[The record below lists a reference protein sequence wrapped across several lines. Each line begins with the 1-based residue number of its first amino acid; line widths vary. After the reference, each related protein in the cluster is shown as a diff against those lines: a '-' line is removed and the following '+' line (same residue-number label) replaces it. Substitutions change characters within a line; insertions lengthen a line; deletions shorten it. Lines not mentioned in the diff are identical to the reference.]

1 MFISISMNEEK
12 KLPKIWHSQQEKIL
26 KSWGEAAACYRYMH
40 YQAYCSYKNQSMKF
54 TIPLIIVSTITG
66 TANFAQ
72 ETFPPTV
79 QPYVPSAIGGL
90 NLITAIATT
99 IMQFLKINEL
109 MEGHRVASVQ
119 YGKVSRTI
127 RLELTLPLTERT
139 QSGTN
144 MIENM
149 RAEYDRLIEQSPN
162 VPKYIIDAFE
172 KEFPDDNAFFKPEIM
187 HIQPITPFKAI
198 AENTIITKLKDAVTG
213 TAKRELKNELET
225 IRGNAKAAKKTI
237 KADIEGKQQRIDEIS
252 DLKNKGLVSMKGDLM
267 NEIRRRTELMEVV
280 TETPPLEEEEE
291 EAKELETE
299 SDKRKSI
306 LEKIITESPKDD
318 SKDKQP

>member
-1 MFISISMNEEK
+1 MNEEK
-12 KLPKIWHSQQEKIL
+12 KLPKIWHPQQEKIL

-127 RLELTLPLTERT
+127 RLELTLPLSERT
-139 QSGTN
+139 QNGTN

-149 RAEYDRLIEQSPN
+149 RTEYDRLIEQSPN

-198 AENTIITKLKDAVTG
+198 AENTIITKLKDAVG
-213 TAKRELKNELET
+213 GAAKRELKKELDD
-225 IRGNAKAAKKTI
+225 IRGNVQTAKKTI
-237 KADIEGKQQRIDEIS
+237 KADIEGKQQRINEIS
-252 DLKNKGLVSMKGDLM
+252 DLKDKGLVSLKGDLM
-267 NEIRRRTELMEVV
+267 KELRRRTELMEVV
-280 TETPPLEEEEE
+280 TEIPKDETDT
-291 EAKELETE
+291 TE
-299 SDKRKSI
+299 SS
-306 LEKIITESPKDD
+306 KDD
-318 SKDKQP
+318 SKDKQS

>member
-12 KLPKIWHSQQEKIL
+12 KLPKIWHPQQEKIL
-26 KSWGEAAACYRYMH
+26 KAWGEAAACYRYMH
-40 YQAYCSYKNQSMKF
+40 YQAYCSYKNLSMKF

-79 QPYVPSAIGGL
+79 QPFVPSVIGGL

-127 RLELTLPLTERT
+127 RLELTLPLLERT
-139 QSGTN
+139 QNGTN

-162 VPKYIIDAFE
+162 VPKKMIDSFE
-172 KEFPDDNAFFKPEIM
+172 REFPDDNTFFKPEIM
-187 HIQPITPFKAI
+187 HIQPIIPFKAI
-198 AENTIITKLKDAVTG
+198 AENTIITKLKDAVG
-213 TAKRELKNELET
+213 GAAKRELKKELED
-225 IRGNAKAAKKTI
+225 IRGNIQTTKKII
-237 KADIEGKQQRIDEIS
+237 KSDIEGKQQRINEIS
-252 DLKNKGLVSMKGDLM
+252 DLKEKGIVSLKGDLM
-267 NEIRRRTELMEVV
+267 KEIRRRTELMEVV
-280 TETPPLEEEEE
+280 TEIPKDETDT
-291 EAKELETE
+291 TE
-299 SDKRKSI
+299 SS
-306 LEKIITESPKDD
+306 KDD
-318 SKDKQP
+318 SKDKQS

>member
-1 MFISISMNEEK
+1 MNEEK
-12 KLPKIWHSQQEKIL
+12 KLPKIWHPQQEKIL

-40 YQAYCSYKNQSMKF
+40 YQAYCSFKNLSMKF

-79 QPYVPSAIGGL
+79 QPFVPSAIGGL

-119 YGKVSRTI
+119 YGKISRTI
-127 RLELTLPLTERT
+127 RLELTLPLSERT
-139 QSGTN
+139 LNGTV

-162 VPKYIIDAFE
+162 VPKKMIDSFE
-172 KEFPDDNAFFKPEIM
+172 REFPDDNAFFKPEIM
-187 HIQPITPFKAI
+187 HIQPIIPFKAI
-198 AENTIITKLKDAVTG
+198 AENTIITKLKDAVG
-213 TAKRELKNELET
+213 GAAKRELKKELED
-225 IRGNAKAAKKTI
+225 IRGNIQTAKKTI
-237 KADIEGKQQRIDEIS
+237 KSDIEGKQQRVNEIA
-252 DLKNKGLVSMKGDLM
+252 DLKDKGLVSLKGDLM
-267 NEIRRRTELMEVV
+267 KEIRRRTELMEVV
-280 TETPPLEEEEE
+280 TEIPKEEGDGEEDQ
-291 EAKELETE
+291 T
-299 SDKRKSI
+299 DI
-306 LEKIITESPKDD
+306 
-318 SKDKQP
+318 SK

>member
-1 MFISISMNEEK
+1 MFISISMSEEK
-12 KLPKIWHSQQEKIL
+12 KLPKIWHPQQEKIL
-26 KSWGEAAACYRYMH
+26 KAWGEAAACYRYMH

-79 QPYVPSAIGGL
+79 QPFVPSAIGGL

-127 RLELTLPLTERT
+127 RLELTLPLSERT
-139 QSGTN
+139 QNGTN

-162 VPKYIIDAFE
+162 VPKYIIDSFE

-198 AENTIITKLKDAVTG
+198 AENTIMTKLKDAVGG
-213 TAKRELKNELET
+213 TAKRELKKELDD
-225 IRGNAKAAKKTI
+225 IRGNVQTAKKTI
-237 KADIEGKQQRIDEIS
+237 KADIEGKQQRINEIA
-252 DLKNKGLVSMKGDLM
+252 DLKDKGLVSLKGDLM
-267 NEIRRRTELMEVV
+267 QELRRRTELMEVV
-280 TETPPLEEEEE
+280 TEIPKDDTET
-291 EAKELETE
+291 TE
-299 SDKRKSI
+299 S
-306 LEKIITESPKDD
+306 TKDD
-318 SKDKQP
+318 SKDKQS

>member
-1 MFISISMNEEK
+1 MNEEK
-12 KLPKIWHSQQEKIL
+12 KLPKIWHPQQEKIL
-26 KSWGEAAACYRYMH
+26 KAWGEAAACYRYMH

-79 QPYVPSAIGGL
+79 QPFVPSAIGGL

-127 RLELTLPLTERT
+127 RLELTLPLSERT
-139 QSGTN
+139 QNGTN

-162 VPKYIIDAFE
+162 VPKYIIDSFE

-198 AENTIITKLKDAVTG
+198 AENTIMTKLKDAVGG
-213 TAKRELKNELET
+213 TAKRELKRELDD
-225 IRGNAKAAKKTI
+225 IRGNVNSAKKTI
-237 KADIEGKQQRIDEIS
+237 KADIEGKQQRISEIS
-252 DLKNKGLVSMKGDLM
+252 DLKDKGLVSLKGDLM
-267 NEIRRRTELMEVV
+267 KELRRRTELMEVV
-280 TETPPLEEEEE
+280 TEIP
-291 EAKELETE
+291 KDETE
-299 SDKRKSI
+299 T
-306 LEKIITESPKDD
+306 TESTTDD
-318 SKDKQP
+318 SKDKQS

>member
-1 MFISISMNEEK
+1 MKNIMFISISMNEEK
-12 KLPKIWHSQQEKIL
+12 KLPKIWHPQQEKIL

-40 YQAYCSYKNQSMKF
+40 YQAYCSFKNLSMKF

-119 YGKVSRTI
+119 YGKLSRTI
-127 RLELTLPLTERT
+127 RLELTLPLAERT
-139 QSGTN
+139 QNGTI

-162 VPKYIIDAFE
+162 VPKQMIDAFE
-172 KEFPDDNAFFKPEIM
+172 REFPDDNAFFKPEIM
-187 HIQPITPFKAI
+187 HIQPIMPFKAI
-198 AENTIITKLKDAVTG
+198 QENKVMTKLKDAVG
-213 TAKRELKNELET
+213 GVAKRELKKELDE
-225 IRGNAKAAKKTI
+225 IRGIKGTI
-237 KADIEGKQQRIDEIS
+237 KSDIERVQERKNEIS
-252 DLKNKGLVSMKGDLM
+252 DLKDKGLVSLKGDLM
-267 NEIRRRTELMEVV
+267 KELRRRTELMEVV
-280 TETPPLEEEEE
+280 TE
-291 EAKELETE
+291 
-299 SDKRKSI
+299 
-306 LEKIITESPKDD
+306 SPKDD
-318 SKDKQP
+318 SQDTPPSQKE

>member
-1 MFISISMNEEK
+1 MNEEK
-12 KLPKIWHSQQEKIL
+12 KLPKIWHPQQEKIL

-40 YQAYCSYKNQSMKF
+40 YQAYCSYKKLSMKF
-54 TIPLIIVSTITG
+54 TIPLIIVSTVTG

-79 QPYVPSAIGGL
+79 QPFVPSAIGGL

-127 RLELTLPLTERT
+127 RLELTLPLSERT
-139 QSGTN
+139 QNGTN

-162 VPKYIIDAFE
+162 VPKKMIDSFE
-172 KEFPDDNAFFKPEIM
+172 REFPDDNAFFKPEIM
-187 HIQPITPFKAI
+187 HIQPIIPFKAI
-198 AENTIITKLKDAVTG
+198 AENTIITKLKDAVG
-213 TAKRELKNELET
+213 GAAKRELKKELED
-225 IRGNAKAAKKTI
+225 IRGNIQTAKKTI
-237 KADIEGKQQRIDEIS
+237 KSDIEGKQQRINEIS
-252 DLKNKGLVSMKGDLM
+252 DLKEKGIVSLKGDLM
-267 NEIRRRTELMEVV
+267 KEIRRRTELMEVV
-280 TETPPLEEEEE
+280 TEIPKDETDT
-291 EAKELETE
+291 TE
-299 SDKRKSI
+299 SS
-306 LEKIITESPKDD
+306 KDD
-318 SKDKQP
+318 SKDKQS

>member
-1 MFISISMNEEK
+1 MNEEK
-12 KLPKIWHSQQEKIL
+12 KLPKIWHPQQEKIL

-127 RLELTLPLTERT
+127 RLELTLPL
-139 QSGTN
+139 S
-144 MIENM
+144 
-149 RAEYDRLIEQSPN
+149 
-162 VPKYIIDAFE
+162 VKF
-172 KEFPDDNAFFKPEIM
+172 
-187 HIQPITPFKAI
+187 
-198 AENTIITKLKDAVTG
+198 
-213 TAKRELKNELET
+213 
-225 IRGNAKAAKKTI
+225 
-237 KADIEGKQQRIDEIS
+237 
-252 DLKNKGLVSMKGDLM
+252 
-267 NEIRRRTELMEVV
+267 
-280 TETPPLEEEEE
+280 
-291 EAKELETE
+291 
-299 SDKRKSI
+299 KSI
-306 LEKIITESPKDD
+306 VVIGLKGFG
-318 SKDKQP
+318 

>member
-1 MFISISMNEEK
+1 MKNIIFISISMNEEK
-12 KLPKIWHSQQEKIL
+12 KLPKIWHPQQEKIL

-127 RLELTLPLTERT
+127 RLELTLPLSERT

-162 VPKYIIDAFE
+162 VPKKIIDAFDR
-172 KEFPDDNAFFKPEIM
+172 EFPDDNTFFKPEIM
-187 HIQPITPFKAI
+187 HIQPINPFKAI
-198 AENTIITKLKDAVTG
+198 EENKIITKLKDTIGGA
-213 TAKRELKNELET
+213 AKRELKKELDE
-225 IRGNAKAAKKTI
+225 IRGETQKIKKTV
-237 KADIEGKQQRIDEIS
+237 KADIENKEQRINELS
-252 DLKNKGLVSMKGDLM
+252 NLKDKGLVSLKGDLM
-267 NEIRRRTELMEVV
+267 KELRRRTELMEV
-280 TETPPLEEEEE
+280 
-291 EAKELETE
+291 
-299 SDKRKSI
+299 
-306 LEKIITESPKDD
+306 ITESPKDD
-318 SKDKQP
+318 SQDKQP

>member
-1 MFISISMNEEK
+1 MSEEK
-12 KLPKIWHSQQEKIL
+12 KLPKIWHPQQEKIL

-40 YQAYCSYKNQSMKF
+40 YQAYCSYKKQSMKF

-127 RLELTLPLTERT
+127 RLELTLPLSERT
-139 QSGTN
+139 QNGTN

-149 RAEYDRLIEQSPN
+149 RAEYDLSLI
-162 VPKYIIDAFE
+162 
-172 KEFPDDNAFFKPEIM
+172 
-187 HIQPITPFKAI
+187 HI
-198 AENTIITKLKDAVTG
+198 
-213 TAKRELKNELET
+213 
-225 IRGNAKAAKKTI
+225 
-237 KADIEGKQQRIDEIS
+237 
-252 DLKNKGLVSMKGDLM
+252 
-267 NEIRRRTELMEVV
+267 
-280 TETPPLEEEEE
+280 
-291 EAKELETE
+291 
-299 SDKRKSI
+299 
-306 LEKIITESPKDD
+306 
-318 SKDKQP
+318 

>member
-1 MFISISMNEEK
+1 MNEEK
-12 KLPKIWHSQQEKIL
+12 KLPKIWHPQQEKIL

-40 YQAYCSYKNQSMKF
+40 YQAYCSFKNLSMKF

-79 QPYVPSAIGGL
+79 QPFVPSAIGGL

-119 YGKVSRTI
+119 YGKISRTI
-127 RLELTLPLTERT
+127 RLELTLPLSERT
-139 QSGTN
+139 LNGTV

-162 VPKYIIDAFE
+162 VPKKMIDAFE
-172 KEFPDDNAFFKPEIM
+172 REFPDDNAFFKPEIM
-187 HIQPITPFKAI
+187 HIQPIIPFKAI
-198 AENTIITKLKDAVTG
+198 AENTIITKLKDAVG
-213 TAKRELKNELET
+213 GAAKRELKKELED
-225 IRGNAKAAKKTI
+225 IRGNIHTAKKTI
-237 KADIEGKQQRIDEIS
+237 KSDIEGKQQRVNEIA
-252 DLKNKGLVSMKGDLM
+252 DLKDKGLVSLKGDLM
-267 NEIRRRTELMEVV
+267 KEIRRRTELMEVV
-280 TETPPLEEEEE
+280 TEIPKEEGEGEGEE
-291 EAKELETE
+291 
-299 SDKRKSI
+299 DQPDI
-306 LEKIITESPKDD
+306 
-318 SKDKQP
+318 SK

>member
-12 KLPKIWHSQQEKIL
+12 KLPKIWHPQQEKIL

-40 YQAYCSYKNQSMKF
+40 YQAYCSFKNLSMKF

-119 YGKVSRTI
+119 YGKLSRTI
-127 RLELTLPLTERT
+127 RLELTLPLAERT
-139 QSGTN
+139 QNGTI

-162 VPKYIIDAFE
+162 VPKQMIDAFE
-172 KEFPDDNAFFKPEIM
+172 REFPDDNAFFKPEIM
-187 HIQPITPFKAI
+187 HIQPIMPFKAI
-198 AENTIITKLKDAVTG
+198 QENKVMTKLKDAVG
-213 TAKRELKNELET
+213 GVAKRELKKELDE
-225 IRGNAKAAKKTI
+225 IRGIKGTV
-237 KADIEGKQQRIDEIS
+237 KADIERVQERKNEIS
-252 DLKNKGLVSMKGDLM
+252 DLKDKGLVSLKGDLM
-267 NEIRRRTELMEVV
+267 KELRRRTELMEVV
-280 TETPPLEEEEE
+280 TE
-291 EAKELETE
+291 
-299 SDKRKSI
+299 
-306 LEKIITESPKDD
+306 SPKDD
-318 SKDKQP
+318 SQDTPPSQKE

>member
-1 MFISISMNEEK
+1 MNEEK
-12 KLPKIWHSQQEKIL
+12 KLPKIWHPQHEKIL

-40 YQAYCSYKNQSMKF
+40 YQAYCSFKNLSMKF

-119 YGKVSRTI
+119 YGKLSRTI
-127 RLELTLPLTERT
+127 RLELTLPLAERT
-139 QSGTN
+139 QNGTV

-162 VPKYIIDAFE
+162 VPKQMIDAFE
-172 KEFPDDNAFFKPEIM
+172 REFPDDNAFFKPEIM
-187 HIQPITPFKAI
+187 HIQPIMPFKAI
-198 AENTIITKLKDAVTG
+198 QENKVMTKLKDAVG
-213 TAKRELKNELET
+213 GVAKRELKKELDE
-225 IRGNAKAAKKTI
+225 IRGIKGTV
-237 KADIEGKQQRIDEIS
+237 KADIERIQERKNEIS
-252 DLKNKGLVSMKGDLM
+252 DLKDKGLVSLKGDLM
-267 NEIRRRTELMEVV
+267 KELRRRTELMEVV
-280 TETPPLEEEEE
+280 TE
-291 EAKELETE
+291 
-299 SDKRKSI
+299 
-306 LEKIITESPKDD
+306 SPKDD
-318 SKDKQP
+318 SQDTPPSQKEQG

>member
-1 MFISISMNEEK
+1 MNEEK
-12 KLPKIWHSQQEKIL
+12 KLPKIWHPQQEKIL

-40 YQAYCSYKNQSMKF
+40 YQAYCSFKNLSMKF
-54 TIPLIIVSTITG
+54 NIPLIIVSTITG

-119 YGKVSRTI
+119 YGKLSRTI
-127 RLELTLPLTERT
+127 RLELTLPLAERT
-139 QSGTN
+139 QNGTV

-162 VPKYIIDAFE
+162 VPKQMIDAFE
-172 KEFPDDNAFFKPEIM
+172 REFPDDNAFFKPEIM
-187 HIQPITPFKAI
+187 HIQPIMPFKAI
-198 AENTIITKLKDAVTG
+198 QENKVMTKLKDAVG
-213 TAKRELKNELET
+213 GVAKRELKKELDE
-225 IRGNAKAAKKTI
+225 IRGIKGTV
-237 KADIEGKQQRIDEIS
+237 KADIERIQERKNEIS
-252 DLKNKGLVSMKGDLM
+252 DLKDKGLVSLKGDLM
-267 NEIRRRTELMEVV
+267 KELRRRTELMEVV
-280 TETPPLEEEEE
+280 TE
-291 EAKELETE
+291 
-299 SDKRKSI
+299 
-306 LEKIITESPKDD
+306 SPKDD
-318 SKDKQP
+318 SQDTPPSQKEQG

>member
-1 MFISISMNEEK
+1 MNEEK
-12 KLPKIWHSQQEKIL
+12 KLPKVWHPQQEKIL

-127 RLELTLPLTERT
+127 RLELTLPLSERT
-139 QSGTN
+139 QNGTN

-149 RAEYDRLIEQSPN
+149 RTEYDRLIEQSPN

-172 KEFPDDNAFFKPEIM
+172 KEFPDDNAFFK
-187 HIQPITPFKAI
+187 AI
-198 AENTIITKLKDAVTG
+198 AENTIITKLKDAVG
-213 TAKRELKNELET
+213 GAAKRELKKELDD
-225 IRGNAKAAKKTI
+225 IRGNVQTAKKTI
-237 KADIEGKQQRIDEIS
+237 KADIEGKQQRINEIS
-252 DLKNKGLVSMKGDLM
+252 DLKDKGLVSLKGDLM
-267 NEIRRRTELMEVV
+267 KELRRRTELMEVV
-280 TETPPLEEEEE
+280 TEIPKDETDT
-291 EAKELETE
+291 TE
-299 SDKRKSI
+299 SS
-306 LEKIITESPKDD
+306 KDD
-318 SKDKQP
+318 SKDKQS

>member
-1 MFISISMNEEK
+1 MSEEK
-12 KLPKIWHSQQEKIL
+12 KLPKIWHPQQEKIL

-127 RLELTLPLTERT
+127 RLELTLPLSERT
-139 QSGTN
+139 QNGTN

-162 VPKYIIDAFE
+162 VPKYIIDSFE

-198 AENTIITKLKDAVTG
+198 AENTIMTKLKDAVGG
-213 TAKRELKNELET
+213 TAKRELKKELDD
-225 IRGNAKAAKKTI
+225 IRGNVQTAKKTI
-237 KADIEGKQQRIDEIS
+237 KADIESKQQRINEIS
-252 DLKNKGLVSMKGDLM
+252 DLKEKGLVSLKGDLM
-267 NEIRRRTELMEVV
+267 KEIRRRTELMEVV
-280 TETPPLEEEEE
+280 TEIPKDETDT
-291 EAKELETE
+291 TE
-299 SDKRKSI
+299 SS
-306 LEKIITESPKDD
+306 TDD
-318 SKDKQP
+318 SKDKQS

>member
-1 MFISISMNEEK
+1 MNEEK
-12 KLPKIWHSQQEKIL
+12 KLPKIWHPQQEKIL

-40 YQAYCSYKNQSMKF
+40 YQAYCSFKNLNMKF

-79 QPYVPSAIGGL
+79 QPFVPSAIGGL

-119 YGKVSRTI
+119 YGKISRTI
-127 RLELTLPLTERT
+127 RLELTLPLSERT
-139 QSGTN
+139 LNGTV

-162 VPKYIIDAFE
+162 VPKKMIDSFE
-172 KEFPDDNAFFKPEIM
+172 REFPDDNAFFKPEIM
-187 HIQPITPFKAI
+187 HIQPIIPFKAI
-198 AENTIITKLKDAVTG
+198 AENTIITKLKDAVG
-213 TAKRELKNELET
+213 GAAKRELKKELED
-225 IRGNAKAAKKTI
+225 IRGNIQTAKKTI
-237 KADIEGKQQRIDEIS
+237 KSDIEGKQQRVNEIA
-252 DLKNKGLVSMKGDLM
+252 DLKDKGLVSLKGDLM
-267 NEIRRRTELMEVV
+267 KEIRRRTELMEVV
-280 TETPPLEEEEE
+280 TEIPKEEGEGEEEQ
-291 EAKELETE
+291 T
-299 SDKRKSI
+299 DI
-306 LEKIITESPKDD
+306 
-318 SKDKQP
+318 SK

>member
-1 MFISISMNEEK
+1 MNEEK
-12 KLPKIWHSQQEKIL
+12 KLPKIWHPQQEKIL
-26 KSWGEAAACYRYMH
+26 KAWGEAAACYRYMH

-79 QPYVPSAIGGL
+79 QPFVPSAIGGL
-90 NLITAIATT
+90 NLLTAIATT

-127 RLELTLPLTERT
+127 RLELTLPLSERT
-139 QSGTN
+139 QNGTN

-172 KEFPDDNAFFKPEIM
+172 KEFPDDNVFFKPEIM

-198 AENTIITKLKDAVTG
+198 AENTIMTKLKDAVGG
-213 TAKRELKNELET
+213 TAKRELKKELDD
-225 IRGNAKAAKKTI
+225 IRGNVNSAKKTI
-237 KADIEGKQQRIDEIS
+237 KADIEGKQQRISEIS
-252 DLKNKGLVSMKGDLM
+252 DLKDKGLVSLKGDLM
-267 NEIRRRTELMEVV
+267 KELRRRTELMEVV
-280 TETPPLEEEEE
+280 TEIP
-291 EAKELETE
+291 KDETE
-299 SDKRKSI
+299 T
-306 LEKIITESPKDD
+306 TESTTDD
-318 SKDKQP
+318 SKDKQS